1 MVKEKWQNF
10 FDQTSKNEVVL
21 LVPPPLAVLVLER
34 ASPWLGVAE
43 ALPLTIKQAGRR
55 APGDVN
61 LEGHTGLKPSLSDS
75 KKKSNVKDFTSQHLY
90 LPPLKPLTKVHNVHK
105 VNKVHCTCTC
115 PPRR

>member
-34 ASPWLGVAE
+34 ASPWLCVAE

-55 APGDVN
+55 APG
-61 LEGHTGLKPSLSDS
+61 
-75 KKKSNVKDFTSQHLY
+75 
-90 LPPLKPLTKVHNVHK
+90 
-105 VNKVHCTCTC
+105 
-115 PPRR
+115 